1 MKKAT
6 NEKRSE
12 KNSARRKLIP
22 AIGMLTVSAMMLS
35 SSTYAWFTM
44 NKEVEVTGMELKT
57 KVGANLLICS
67 DNVEANYSSLDL
79 VEGRKGLLEQMP
91 ALLIRW

>member
-6 NEKRSE
+6 NE

-35 SSTYAWFTM
+35 ISSFSWLKMKNEF
-44 NKEVEVTGMELKT
+44 EV
-57 KVGANLLICS
+57 
-67 DNVEANYSSLDL
+67 
-79 VEGRKGLLEQMP
+79 
-91 ALLIRW
+91 